1 MPASPIT
8 WLVELK
14 ILPSWLAEPS
24 CCCHKLQN
32 CVGVGLRGERGGGEA
47 QSVKAR
53 QNSPCPAL
61 PPCLPPTI
69 PSFGNPRLVLNILN
83 ASDILEQRIKI
94 SNYLTQAVLKMFTTL
109 EINFKCGSIGFLPLL
124 CVALPFAHTLVAA
137 MLILQ
142 TFKLPLIRFR
152 KSQFAGHPPVCF
164 IHSVQVASPIIQI
177 HWQGGGSIF

>member
-32 CVGVGLRGERGGGEA
+32 CVGVGLRGERGGEA

-69 PSFGNPRLVLNILN
+69 PSFGNPKPVLNILKG
-83 ASDILEQRIKI
+83 SDILEQRIKI

-142 TFKLPLIRFR
+142 TFKLPLIRFL